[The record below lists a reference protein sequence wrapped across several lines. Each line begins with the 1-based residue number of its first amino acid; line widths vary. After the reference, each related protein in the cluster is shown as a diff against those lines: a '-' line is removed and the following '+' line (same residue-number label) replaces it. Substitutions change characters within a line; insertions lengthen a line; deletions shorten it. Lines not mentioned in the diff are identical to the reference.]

1 MKLSKQTAMTVLTA
15 IEHLIRYSQINGSGS
30 IYDFT
35 VSRLRI
41 ATTQPNLLSTLN
53 RLQEVLGSDLLP
65 QELITDVLR
74 ASASSDAT
82 VCLQWLREQP
92 SIAIGLVRLK
102 QKTAKDAPD
111 FGNAVNHLVE
121 SYAPLALT
129 QQSIKQRRGFSIAIK
144 ATVTQALSHGDE
156 IKAGNA
162 TLFRRCQVIG
172 GQRLPFYSGNALV
185 GQMRDLLADHFLASL
200 GFKLDK
206 SSPQLNIW
214 FFHMMYSGGIMA
226 DGNTPK
232 EFDSR
237 ITTTQAGV
245 VNTSGM
251 RELRN
256 MIPFF
261 SVLGGVAKYPM
272 NGYLYVNDLRP
283 ECVEWGNGNVFINQL
298 VDWRFMT
305 RRDDLEIKGKSKGKV
320 KEGEE
325 QAEGVDNTSMIVNV
339 ECLTEGTVLE
349 GGVDVSDHISNL
361 ELSVVAKGLKLLAE
375 KGYLGGKKAR
385 GFGRVEIDYSTELQ
399 LDDGALYDEYLENNK
414 EDILAYLKAI
424 NALIKQD

>member
-1 MKLSKQTAMTVLTA
+1 MKLTKQTAITVLTA
-15 IEHLIRYSQINGSGS
+15 IESIIRTSQINGSGS
-30 IYDFT
+30 IYDFA

-41 ATTQPNLLSTLN
+41 ATTQPDLLSTIN
-53 RLQEVLGSDLLP
+53 RLQEVLGSGILP
-65 QELITDVLR
+65 HELTSDILR
-74 ASASSDAT
+74 ASASPDAP
-82 VCLQWLREQP
+82 VCLQWLRDQP

-102 QKTAKDAPD
+102 QKTANDSPD
-111 FGNAVNHLVE
+111 FGNAVNHLVD
-121 SYAPLALT
+121 SYAPLALV
-129 QQSIKQRRGFSIAIK
+129 QHSIKQRQGFSIGIK
-144 ATVTQALSHGDE
+144 ATLTQALSHGDE

-162 TLFRRCQVIG
+162 TLFRRCQVAG

-185 GQMRDLLADHFLASL
+185 GQMRDLLADHFLSSL
-200 GFKLDK
+200 GFRLDK

-214 FFHMMYSGGIMA
+214 FFHMMYSGGVMA

-232 EFDSR
+232 EFDAR
-237 ITTTQAGV
+237 ITAQAGV

-272 NGYLYVNDLRP
+272 NGYLHVNDLRP
-283 ECVEWGNGNVFINQL
+283 ECVEWGNGNVFVNQL
-298 VDWRFMT
+298 IDWRFMT
-305 RRDDLEIKGKSKGKV
+305 RRDDLEIKGKSRGKV

-325 QAEGVDNTSMIVNV
+325 QADGVDNTSMIVNT

-349 GGVDVSDHISNL
+349 GGIDVSAHISSL
-361 ELSVVAKGLKLLAE
+361 ELSVLAKGLNLLKHA
-375 KGYLGGKKAR
+375 GYLGGKKAR
-385 GFGRVEIDYSTELQ
+385 GFGRVEIDYQTDLQ
-399 LDDGALYDEYLENNK
+399 LDDGQLYDEYLENNK